1 MRLERVDGRPL
12 VIGHRGAKA
21 VAPENS
27 LEALAAAAD
36 AGADLVEF
44 DVSPGLVVAHEPNA
58 PGPSLDDAL
67 ALLGPRGVG
76 LHIDLKRPGYEQAVL
91 EAVDRH
97 RMRPR
102 VLVST
107 AYPSVGRR
115 VAALAPDV
123 PVAIGYPRDRAGVAR
138 FAWPGTVVRPAR
150 AALRSVMPLRI
161 PPLLRQARASVLA
174 LHWTL
179 CSPAAVRAAHRS
191 GAPVLA
197 WTVDDP
203 EAVRRLA
210 AIGVDGVVSDDPKS
224 ALATLLAP

>member
-27 LEALAAAAD
+27 LEALAA
-36 AGADLVEF
+36 
-44 DVSPGLVVAHEPNA
+44 
-58 PGPSLDDAL
+58 
-67 ALLGPRGVG
+67 
-76 LHIDLKRPGYEQAVL
+76 
-91 EAVDRH
+91 
-97 RMRPR
+97 
-102 VLVST
+102 
-107 AYPSVGRR
+107 
-115 VAALAPDV
+115 DV